1 MGDYRAKLTRK
12 SYLVRWVNVH
22 SDHTISWSIQPHKKS
37 LNFGIFKHPG
47 QSGVPGANNDSQSNN
62 SNEHLPSTVTAGK
75 HNANQSS
82 VMEKLTAIGLK
93 SIRWVGKCEA
103 DKIAQGTYDVPRN
116 EGGNYALVFDN
127 TFSKQLSKTL
137 TLVLFTYPT
146 AVPPQS
152 GLAPPASSANGQPS
166 LDKDVAAEVPG
177 PGPRVRGNSNVKN
190 PAVQNGDAAVPAA
203 ASLHKGLLQKRR
215 RKRHQGWARRY
226 FALDFTA
233 STLSYYHDPNAVTLR
248 GSIPLHLAA
257 VACNEKTREISVD
270 SGAEIW
276 HLRASNDQE
285 FVSWKRA
292 LEKASSSK
300 SPSTDE
306 GAHAGGPMLRV
317 PSYPHVSAPLSNPAE
332 DQAWVQVEKLVGRV
346 GVSRDLVRQLA
357 KDTDPKYSGAAS
369 PAASPSPSPAPTP
382 SEQPGGRSLSPSP
395 SASPG
400 DVNGSGDYFDGKER
414 RSFWKRKS
422 STGSHNPGA
431 KRNITAPSASQ
442 LAVPSAVEIPTSS
455 PKSRSGDTH
464 VQLMG
469 LLRDLD
475 LVMTEFST
483 LILESDNRRH
493 PPKPIASRASMES
506 DISQEFFD
514 AEAGDGD
521 SPLLTMHGDSDDDED
536 EKAAASIQAEEEV
549 ADDASSTDSDEETPE
564 PQNDEERSRLSSLF
578 PSKPKSL
585 TPLPLDKVSRRD
597 NIKAPTVPPPSL
609 IGFLRKNVGKDLSQI
624 SMPVSSNEPLSLLQR
639 AAETL
644 EYSSLLDKAGGVSDN
659 VERLAYVAAFAVASL
674 SSNRVRERALRKP
687 FNPMLGETYELVRED
702 LGFRFIAEKVSHRP
716 VQLAYHADGK
726 DWSLTQSP
734 MPTQKFWGKS
744 AEIIT
749 EGKMRLT
756 LHSTGEHFSWNPAT
770 SFLRNIIA
778 GEKYIEPVGE
788 MTVVNETTGHK
799 AISTFK
805 AGGVFSGRSEEVTTK
820 TVDSHGADLPTG
832 LSGTWTSSLQLTKN
846 GSPAGSSPLWTA
858 GALVPSPQKHYG
870 LTSFAATLNEVT
882 PIENSRVPITDTR
895 LRPDQRALEDGDLD
909 RAEDVKVRLEEG
921 QRARRREMETSGE
934 TWEPRWFSRVAD
946 DGEAVWRLRAGK
958 DGYWEERGRGGWPT
972 VVSVFE

>member
-1 MGDYRAKLTRK
+1 M
-12 SYLVRWVNVH
+12 
-22 SDHTISWSIQPHKKS
+22 
-37 LNFGIFKHPG
+37 
-47 QSGVPGANNDSQSNN
+47 PGANNDSQSNN
-62 SNEHLPSTVTAGK
+62 SNEHLPSTVTASK

-82 VMEKLTAIGLK
+82 VIEKLTGIGLK
-93 SIRWVGKCEA
+93 QIRWVGKCEA
-103 DKIAQGTYDVPRN
+103 DKIAQGSYDVPRN

-137 TLVLFTYPT
+137 TLVLLTYPT

-152 GLAPPASSANGQPS
+152 GLAAPASSANGQPS
-166 LDKDVAAEVPG
+166 THSLDKDGTAAGAAAGAADAPG
-177 PGPRVRGNSNVKN
+177 PGPRVRGNSNVRN
-190 PAVQNGDAAVPAA
+190 PAVQNSDVAIPAA
-203 ASLHKGLLQKRR
+203 APLHKGLLQKRR
-215 RKRHQGWARRY
+215 RKRHQGWARRF

-270 SGAEIW
+270 SGVEIW
-276 HLRASNDQE
+276 HLRASNDTE
-285 FVSWKRA
+285 FGSWKRA

-300 SPSTDE
+300 TPADE
-306 GAHAGGPMLRV
+306 GSHGAAALLHV
-317 PSYPHVSAPLSNPAE
+317 PSHSHSLSHSHSHGSAGAVPATNPAE

-346 GVSRDLVRQLA
+346 GASRDLVRQLA
-357 KDTDPKYSGAAS
+357 KDTDPKYGGAS
-369 PAASPSPSPAPTP
+369 PAPSPSPLPSPAATP
-382 SEQPGGRSLSPSP
+382 SEQPQSGRSLSPTP

-400 DVNGSGDYFDGKER
+400 DVNGGGDYFDGKER

-422 STGSHNPGA
+422 SAGASHPSM

-442 LAVPSAVEIPTSS
+442 LAVPNVADTTTSTAGSRPQSSA
-455 PKSRSGDTH
+455 GDTH

-475 LVMTEFST
+475 HVMTEFST
-483 LILESDNRRH
+483 LIMESENRRH
-493 PPKPIASRASMES
+493 PPKTLGHRASMES
-506 DISQEFFD
+506 DGSQEFFD

-521 SPLLTMHGDSDDDED
+521 SPLLTMHGDSDDED
-536 EKAAASIQAEEEV
+536 EGEDGKKDGKAAAAVQANDDDDQV

-585 TPLPLDKVSRRD
+585 TPLPLEKVSRRD

-624 SMPVSSNEPLSLLQR
+624 SMPVSSNEPMSLLQR

-644 EYSSLLDKAGGVSDN
+644 EYSTLLDKATAASDP
-659 VERLAYVAAFAVASL
+659 VERLAYVTAFALASL
-674 SSNRVRERALRKP
+674 SSNRVRERAIRKP

-734 MPTQKFWGKS
+734 LPTQKFWGKS

-749 EGKMRLT
+749 EGKMRLA
-756 LHSTGEHFSWNPAT
+756 LHSSGEHFSWNPAT

-788 MTVVNETTGHK
+788 MTVVNETSGHK
-799 AISTFK
+799 TISTFK

-820 TVDSHGADLPTG
+820 TVDSHGKDLPTG
-832 LSGTWTSSLQLTKN
+832 LSGTWTTSLQLTKN
-846 GSPAGSSPLWTA
+846 GSPSGSSPLWTA
-858 GALVPSPQKHYG
+858 GSLVPNSQKHYG

-882 PIENSRVPITDTR
+882 PIEKSHLPITDTR

-909 RAEDVKVRLEEG
+909 RAEDIKVRLEEG
-921 QRARRREMETSGE
+921 QRARRREMEAAGE
-934 TWEPRWFSRVAD
+934 SWEPRWFSRVAD
-946 DGEAVWRLRAGK
+946 DGEAVWRLKAGK
-958 DGYWEERGRGGWPT
+958 DGYWDERAKGAWSG
-972 VVSVFE
+972 VVSVFD

>member
-1 MGDYRAKLTRK
+1 M
-12 SYLVRWVNVH
+12 
-22 SDHTISWSIQPHKKS
+22 
-37 LNFGIFKHPG
+37 
-47 QSGVPGANNDSQSNN
+47 PGATNDAQSNN

-82 VMEKLTAIGLK
+82 VIEKLTAIGLK
-93 SIRWVGKCEA
+93 PIRWVGKCEA

-137 TLVLFTYPT
+137 TLVLLTYPT

-166 LDKDVAAEVPG
+166 STSSMLNNEAAAAEAPG
-177 PGPRVRGNSNVKN
+177 PGPRVRGNSTVKN
-190 PAVQNGDAAVPAA
+190 PAAQNGDAAVPAA
-203 ASLHKGLLQKRR
+203 TSLHKGLLQKRR
-215 RKRHQGWARRY
+215 RKRHQGWARRF

-285 FVSWKRA
+285 FGAWKRA

-300 SPSTDE
+300 SPAADE
-306 GAHAGGPMLRV
+306 GAYGVGGMLRV
-317 PSYPHVSAPLSNPAE
+317 PSHSHSTSAAPVSNPAE

-346 GVSRDLVRQLA
+346 GVSRDMVRQLA
-357 KDTDPKYSGAAS
+357 KDTDPKYSAAAS
-369 PAASPSPSPAPTP
+369 PVPSPSPSPAATP
-382 SEQPGGRSLSPSP
+382 SEQQQQAGGRSLSPSP

-400 DVNGSGDYFDGKER
+400 DVNGGGDYFDGKER

-422 STGSHNPGA
+422 SAGAQHPGV
-431 KRNITAPSASQ
+431 KRNVTAPSSSQ
-442 LAVPSAVEIPTSS
+442 LTVPSGVES
-455 PKSRSGDTH
+455 PASRPQSRSGETH

-475 LVMTEFST
+475 HVMTEFST
-483 LILESDNRRH
+483 LIMESDNRRH
-493 PPKPIASRASMES
+493 PTKKVASRASMES
-506 DISQEFFD
+506 DVSQEFFD
-514 AEAGDGD
+514 AEGGDDD
-521 SPLLTMHGDSDDDED
+521 SPLLTMHGDSDDEGKDE
-536 EKAAASIQAEEEV
+536 ETAAAAQADDQV

-585 TPLPLDKVSRRD
+585 TPLPLDKVSRRT

-639 AAETL
+639 AAETI
-644 EYSSLLDKAGGVSDN
+644 EYSTLLDKAAGVSDG
-659 VERLAYVAAFAVASL
+659 VERLAYVTAFALASL
-674 SSNRVRERALRKP
+674 SSNRVRERAIRKP

-744 AEIIT
+744 AEIVT
-749 EGKMRLT
+749 EGKMRLA

-820 TVDSHGADLPTG
+820 TVDSQGADLPTG
-832 LSGTWTSSLQLTKN
+832 LFGTWTTSLQLTQN
-846 GSPAGSSPLWTA
+846 GSSSGSSPLWTA
-858 GALVPSPQKHYG
+858 GSLVPSPQKHYG
-870 LTSFAATLNEVT
+870 LTTFAATLNEVT
-882 PIENSRVPITDTR
+882 PIEKSHLPITDTR

-921 QRARRREMETSGE
+921 QRERRREMEAAGQA
-934 TWEPRWFSRVAD
+934 WEPRWFSRVTH
-946 DGEAVWRLRAGK
+946 DGEAEAVWGLRSGK
-958 DGYWEERGRGGWPT
+958 DGYWEERARGGWTGVP
-972 VVSVFE
+972 SVFD